1 MLPVALAVLLLAG
14 LLTSIVRT
22 RARPDATP
30 PPRPAGGSVVGNE
43 PRRYVATDGSDD
55 GPGTVRRPWRTLAYA
70 VHAAPS
76 PAEIVIRAGIYHE
89 QVEVPPDKRI
99 ALVAAP
105 HAQVWLD
112 GSSVVTGWVKRGR
125 VWVHTGWRF
134 DPSAHDPFGVVSPAR
149 PIAASPQQM
158 WVDGVAQQQVQ
169 RRDQVRPGSFF
180 YDRQGHSL
188 VLGRDPVG
196 HVARAA
202 SLIEA
207 LFLNN
212 DPGSLVR
219 GIGFRRYATPLA
231 RLGMVKG
238 YGGDVTFDD
247 DVFEQSPVAGLS
259 INGPDVVVEHC
270 VMSDNGQTGM
280 QGQHADGVRIIDNVI
295 GDNNTEGFA
304 IGTEAGGVKIGQS
317 RDVTV
322 AGNRVVGNH
331 GMGIWLDES
340 VYQASIYANFV
351 SANEANGIQ
360 FEISAGGLIAGN
372 VITGSGQAGVDVVD
386 SSYTQLWNNTLYDNR
401 RGIQL
406 QDGPR
411 VASDASARGH
421 DLRYPRPAE
430 MTWVLEY
437 DEVRN
442 NILDAG
448 AAGVGP
454 LLDADDSA
462 RRDNA
467 TALHDS
473 ANSDAFVRLAA
484 GRPTFMAAWCDY
496 PRPLLV
502 GRTLPEFVS
511 VTGMERDGLWF
522 DQPTDPLLPQ
532 APGGDFAPAGGL
544 TSGKGQPLPAE
555 IARLLRLP
563 ATTSAPIG
571 APWPLPQVPG

>member
-1 MLPVALAVLLLAG
+1 VLVG

-22 RARPDATP
+22 RAGSTGAA
-30 PPRPAGGSVVGNE
+30 PPRPAGGSGVATG
-43 PRRYVATDGSDD
+43 PRRYVAPNGSDA
-55 GPGTVRRPWRTLAYA
+55 GPGTANRPWRTIGFA

-76 PAEIVIRAGIYHE
+76 PAEIVVRAGIYHE
-89 QVEVPPDKRI
+89 QVEVPPDKRLAI
-99 ALVAAP
+99 VAAP

-125 VWVHTGWRF
+125 VWVHPGWRF
-134 DPSAHDPFGVVSPAR
+134 DPSAHDPFGVVSAAR

-158 WVDGVAQQQVQ
+158 WVDGVAQQQVA

-180 YDRQGHSL
+180 YDRRGHSL
-188 VLGRDPVG
+188 ILGRDPVG

-238 YGGDVTFDD
+238 YGGDVSFDD
-247 DVFEQSPVAGLS
+247 DVFEQSSVAGLS
-259 INGPDVVVEHC
+259 VNGSGVVVEHC
-270 VMSDNGQTGM
+270 TMSDNGQTGM

-295 GDNNTEGFA
+295 DGNNTEDFA

-317 RDVTV
+317 RDVTI
-322 AGNRVVGNH
+322 AGNRVLGNH

-351 SANEANGIQ
+351 SANQANGIQ
-360 FEISAGGLIAGN
+360 FEISAGGLIAG
-372 VITGSGQAGVDVVD
+372 
-386 SSYTQLWNNTLYDNR
+386 NNTLYDNR

-411 VASDASARGH
+411 VATDYSVRGH

-430 MTWVLEY
+430 MTWVLQD

-448 AAGVGP
+448 EAGVGP
-454 LLDADDSA
+454 LLDADDAA

-467 TALHDS
+467 TGLHDS
-473 ANSDAFVRLAA
+473 ADADAFVRVAA
-484 GRPTFMAAWCDY
+484 QRPIFVAAWCDY

-502 GRTLPEFVS
+502 GRTLPQFVAA
-511 VTGMERDGLWF
+511 TGMERDGLWF
-522 DQPTDPLLPQ
+522 DQAGDPVLPQ
-532 APGGDFAPAGGL
+532 APNGDFMPAAA
-544 TSGKGQPLPAE
+544 TAGKGQPLPTAV
-555 IARLLRLP
+555 ARLLRLP
-563 ATTSAPIG
+563 ATTPTEIG
-571 APWPLPQVPG
+571 APWPLPEVPS